1 MAEPGPWQRSPRCD
15 AGHAVKPSECDV
27 AVVGGGLV
35 GVAAALG
42 LQQQGYRVRLI
53 ERGAAPRARDD
64 YDVRV
69 YAVSAATQRFL
80 GRLGVWQSII
90 DRRVSPYRRMHIW
103 ERDVADGIGFDA
115 ADIHAPTLGHIV
127 ESGVMLNALWQAL
140 PANLAQTDTTVTD
153 VRVDDTGVRLHLSDR
168 SELNAALLVIAEGRE
183 SALRERAGFELTS
196 GDYPQTA
203 VVCHVQTEA
212 AHQQTCW
219 QRFLPTGPLAFLPLA
234 DGRCSIVWSTTEAEE
249 LLQLDD
255 VTFSVRLGAA
265 SQHVLGRILSVT
277 PRLRFGL
284 GLRHANHYVSER
296 MALIGDAAHV
306 VHPLAGQGVNLG
318 LADAEALVRV
328 LAEPPPS
335 DPGRLRRLKRY
346 ERSRRADVTEMIAV
360 TDALYRAYALDM
372 PGLSALRGLG
382 FRAVAALPPL
392 RRQLIRR
399 AAGLN

>member
-1 MAEPGPWQRSPRCD
+1 MAEPRPWERCSAGGAGAIVNGPDCD
-15 AGHAVKPSECDV
+15 I

-53 ERGAAPRARDD
+53 DRGAPPQARDT
-64 YDVRV
+64 YDARV
-69 YAVSAATQRFL
+69 YAVSPATQRFL
-80 GRLGVWQSII
+80 GRLGVWQAIAE
-90 DRRVSPYRRMHIW
+90 RRVSPYRHMQVW
-103 ERDVADGIGFDA
+103 ERHVADGIGFDA
-115 ADIHAPTLGHIV
+115 TDIHADALGHIV
-127 ESGVMLNALWQAL
+127 ENAVMLGALWQAL
-140 PANLAQTDTTVTD
+140 PAGLAQSGVTVAD
-153 VRVDDTGVRLHLSDR
+153 AHIDDAGVRLHLSNG
-168 SELNAALLVIAEGRE
+168 SELRAALLVIAEGRE
-183 SALRERAGFELTS
+183 STLRERAGFEVTS

-234 DGRCSIVWSTTEAEE
+234 DGRCSIVWSTTDAEE

-255 VTFSVRLGAA
+255 AEFSLRLGAA
-265 SQHVLGRILSVT
+265 SQHVLGRILSTT

-284 GLRHANHYVSER
+284 GLRHADHYVSER
-296 MALIGDAAHV
+296 MVLIGDAAHV

-318 LADAEALVRV
+318 LADAEALVRI
-328 LAEPPPS
+328 LGEPPPA

-346 ERSRRADVTEMIAV
+346 ERSRRADVMEMIAV

-372 PGLSALRGLG
+372 PGLGALRGWGL
-382 FRAVAALPPL
+382 RAVAAVPPL

-399 AAGLN
+399 AAGLS